1 MVSSKRFKPVQRVAE
16 SREQRAAREFGDS
29 QRLMQAEEE
38 RLLELRRYHQEYLDR
53 FEDTARRGISAGQMQ
68 EYRAFIAKL
77 DLAINQQMQVVEAS
91 HQEFAIRKE
100 SWKKRHV
107 RTKVL
112 EKAVDRIRQSER
124 KTIDLR
130 EQKEQDEHS
139 LHSGKEKS

>member
-91 HQEFAIRKE
+91 HQEFVIRKE